1 MFARKNFKNARDYD
15 VLVSSPELYKKYS
28 NVRDSQSVQ
37 LNDLMQTTKSSG
49 LNDKEIQEN
58 LLIQK
63 ILRPEGDEQVHH
75 KNALSL
81 IGIALDNADDAGKA
95 QIYNL
100 LEHNGIDIGD
110 SIYNLINLPKPV
122 HEDHH
127 RFTRDQGLEM
137 QGKGTKGLA
146 RRLLD
151 SGDIDSTLKYLQDY
165 IDYGIPMIRENIDDL
180 LTRHYASKS
189 KFAAESPVVQELI
202 KANPELMSKSVGNIA
217 TQDQGKAVNI
227 FADEVHLGQAINGN
241 GRNGKR

>member
-1 MFARKNFKNARDYD
+1 MFARKDFSDPRDYD
-15 VLVSSPELYKKYS
+15 VLVTSPEHYKKYS
-28 NVRDSQSVQ
+28 NVRGSQSVQ
-37 LNDLMQTTKSSG
+37 LNKIAPVRGKNISEEDKL
-49 LNDKEIQEN
+49 LNKT
-58 LLIQK
+58 IQK
-63 ILRPEGDEQVHH
+63 VLRPEKGDQVHH

-81 IGIALDNADDAGKA
+81 IGIALDRADNAGKA

-110 SIYNLINLPKPV
+110 DIYNLINMPTSV

-146 RRLLD
+146 KRLLD
-151 SGDIDSTLKYLQDY
+151 STDIDSTLEYLQDY

-189 KFAAESPVVQELI
+189 KFAAESPVVQELL
-202 KANPELMSKSVGNIA
+202 KANPELMSKSVGSIA
-217 TQDQGKAVNI
+217 TEDQGKAVNI
-227 FADEVHLGQAINGN
+227 FADEVHLGKAINGN
-241 GRNGKR
+241 GQNGKH